1 MDEFGQFG
9 SIISVTTDTILARCM
24 SSPQAPGEN
33 SQGHM
38 VNHVEKIIG
47 SAEKNRVGLE
57 PEPPVFFLGPA
68 QSV

>member
-1 MDEFGQFG
+1 
-9 SIISVTTDTILARCM
+9 M